1 MHTRPLRRRWVARAL
16 IGGAVC
22 AAAAL
27 VAASLG
33 VAAGPHKKGGTFVI
47 ISAGDVDYADP
58 GQTYYSFTS
67 QMLKPIHR
75 ALYSVPA
82 DKYVPVPDMAAGPPK
97 VSGGGTT
104 VTIKI
109 RKGVRFSP
117 PVNREVTAAD
127 IKYAIERGFSAS
139 VANPYAGAYF
149 SVIAGAPANLP
160 KTPKPISGIQ
170 TPDKYTLVFKLKHKT
185 GVFIGALVMP
195 LTAPV
200 PKEYAAQFDNKTS
213 SDYGFH
219 QVASGPYMLKN
230 DAKGNVKGIG
240 YSVGKFMTIVRNP
253 NWNPK
258 TDFRPAYLDQIEVK
272 EGFSDTTVA
281 TREIL
286 NGSADTN
293 GDFTP
298 PPAMLRQ
305 IVTTPSLKDNLYAF
319 PLGVTYVAMNN
330 QTKPFNNLNIRRA
343 AEYVLDRN
351 ALRLVVGGP
360 LTGPIA
366 THIIGPD
373 FKGTGFEAAGGFAF
387 DPYPSKNFSGDV
399 VKAKLEMKKAGFASG
414 MYDGPNV
421 TAVVGNTS
429 VGINVGK
436 TVAAGLAKIGIKV
449 NVKPV
454 SPDAMY
460 TKFCNVPKNQPEL
473 CPSVGWLPDF
483 KEPQTLLDPTF
494 NGASI
499 LPSGNSNWP
508 QLNNP
513 TINKA
518 MEAAKLILDQ
528 QARYRAWGKID
539 KLIMAQAPVVPLQW
553 TNTMNVISDRVVV
566 AKMTDFQGQPDIAF
580 TSLK

>member
-1 MHTRPLRRRWVARAL
+1 MRRAV
-16 IGGAVC
+16 IGGAIC
-22 AAAAL
+22 AVAAL
-27 VAASLG
+27 AAASLG
-33 VAAGPHKKGGTFVI
+33 TAAGPHKRGGTFI
-47 ISAGDVDYADP
+47 IVSAGDIDYADP

-67 QMLKPIHR
+67 QMLTPVNR
-75 ALYSVPA
+75 ALYTVPA
-82 DKYVPVPDMAAGPPK
+82 DKYEPKPDIAAGPAK
-97 VSGGGTT
+97 ISADGKT

-109 RKGVRFSP
+109 RKGVRFAP

-127 IKYAIERGFSAS
+127 VKYAIERGFSAS

-149 SVIAGAPANLP
+149 SVIAGTPSNLP
-160 KTPKPISGIQ
+160 KTPKPVSGIK

-185 GVFIGALVMP
+185 GVFVGALVMP

-200 PKEYAAQFDNKTS
+200 PKEYAAKFDNKTT
-213 SDYGFH
+213 SDYAFN
-219 QVASGPYMLKN
+219 QVSTGPYMIKN
-230 DAKGNVKGIG
+230 DSKGNIKGVG
-240 YSVGKFMTIVRNP
+240 YSPGKFMTLVRNP

-258 TDFRPAYLDQIEVK
+258 TDFRPAYLDEIQLK

-281 TREIL
+281 TRQIIS
-286 NGSADTN
+286 GTADYN

-298 PPAMLRQ
+298 PPALLRQ
-305 IVTTPSLKDNLYAF
+305 LATTSNLKDNFYRF
-319 PLGVTYVAMNN
+319 SLGIAYMAMNM
-330 QTKPFNNLNIRRA
+330 TKKPFDDLHVRRA
-343 AEYVLDRN
+343 VEYVVDRN
-351 ALRLVVGGP
+351 AMRLVVGGP

-387 DPYPSKNFSGDV
+387 DPYPTKNFAGDV
-399 VKAKLEMKKAGFASG
+399 AKAKAELRKAGFASG
-414 MYDGPNV
+414 MYDGPAV
-421 TAVVGNTS
+421 TAVVGNTP
-429 VGINVGK
+429 VGVNYGK
-436 TVAAGLAKIGIKV
+436 TVAASLAKIGITV

-494 NGASI
+494 NGNAI

-508 QLNNP
+508 QLNDAA
-513 TINKA
+513 INKA
-518 MEAAKLILDQ
+518 MEKAKLILDP

-539 KLIMAQAPVVPLQW
+539 KMIMALAPVVPLQW
-553 TNTMNVISDRVVV
+553 TDTINVVSDRVVV
-566 AKMTDFQGQPDIAF
+566 AKMTAFQGQPDLAF